1 MNLWRT
7 IRASIYSPEFYRS
20 LPGRKLSFSLKYYYV
35 LGVALAIVFSAVTSF
50 RALPL
55 LAQFLDQAGQ
65 TLVAHFPEE
74 LAITI
79 QDGEASTNVEEPYVL
94 PLPDTLKTETERN
107 GKQAPANLLVIDTAS
122 QASVESWTAH
132 DTFILITKRN
142 IVAGDE
148 RGGRVQIE
156 WLSDMPNVVIDRT
169 FVQSLRGDLQAVGKW
184 LSPLV
189 VFGTWFAFLVVWTLT
204 LIYLV
209 FGGVLAWLIARA
221 RKMPVSY
228 GAAYR
233 MALHAWTP
241 VALLLTVLT
250 GGFPGTEAP
259 FIPTLLLIV
268 TLIANIRRVSDE
280 SSPTADTASEP
291 TV

>member
-1 MNLWRT
+1 MNLWHT

-20 LPGRKLSFSLKYYYV
+20 LPGRKLSFSLKYYYS

-55 LAQFLDQAGQ
+55 ITQFLDQAGQ

-74 LAITI
+74 LTITI
-79 QDGEASTNVEEPYVL
+79 QDGEASTNMQEPYIL
-94 PLPDTLKTETERN
+94 PLPDDLKTETERN

-142 IVAGDE
+142 IVAGEE

-156 WLSDMPNVVIDRT
+156 WLSDMPNVAIDRT
-169 FVQSLRGDLQAVGKW
+169 FVQSLSGDLQAVGRW
-184 LSPLV
+184 LAPLV
-189 VFGTWFAFLVVWTLT
+189 VFGTWVLFLVLWTLT
-204 LIYLV
+204 LAYLL
-209 FGGVLAWLIARA
+209 FGGLLAWLIARM

-241 VALLLTVLT
+241 VALLLTVIT
-250 GGFPGTEAP
+250 GGFPGTEIP
-259 FIPTLLLIV
+259 FIPTILLIV
-268 TLIANIRRVSDE
+268 VLVANIRSAPGE
-280 SSPTADTASEP
+280 SSPAGESVGSAT
-291 TV
+291 